1 MVQNKMNLK
10 QTDDSLDYQKMYNEL
25 LIKYKQKEKRFLAVV
40 KQSDRHLKTLID
52 LNKQLE
58 EASNTDPMTG
68 AYNRRYFY
76 NTSKP
81 MIALGKREK
90 YDISIVMLDI
100 DKFKNVNDT
109 YGHDIGDIIIKD
121 LVTQID
127 MHIRASDL
135 SARFGGEE
143 FVILLNN
150 INKEDS
156 IKFCNN
162 LRLSIQKSVPVDNIE
177 YTVSIGI
184 SKILDVDNNV
194 DDTLKRADLALYEA
208 KETGRNKVIYK

>member
-1 MVQNKMNLK
+1 MDNKQIDK
-10 QTDDSLDYQKMYNEL
+10 VLDYQKLYNDL
-25 LIKYKQKEKRFLAVV
+25 LLKYEQKEKRFLSVV

-58 EASNTDPMTG
+58 KASNTDPMTG

-76 NTSKP
+76 NTSKQ
-81 MIALGKREK
+81 MMALAKREK

-100 DKFKNVNDT
+100 DKFKNINDT
-109 YGHDIGDIIIKD
+109 YGHDIGDSIIKD
-121 LVTQID
+121 LVNQINV
-127 MHIRASDL
+127 HIRASDL

-150 INKEDS
+150 INKENT
-156 IKFCNN
+156 IRFCNN
-162 LRLSIQKSVPVDNIE
+162 LRVSIQNSIPVDNIS

-184 SKILDVDNNV
+184 SEIAYNDKEDI